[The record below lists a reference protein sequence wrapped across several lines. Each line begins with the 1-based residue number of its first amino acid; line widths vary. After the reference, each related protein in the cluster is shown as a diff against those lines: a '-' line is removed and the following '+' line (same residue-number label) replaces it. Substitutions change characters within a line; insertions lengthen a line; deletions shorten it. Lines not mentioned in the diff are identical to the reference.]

1 MNNGLH
7 LSSDSDYILV
17 AEDSQVQA
25 KRLQFFFEKHDIKNK
40 FCPNGAEALDQAVKE
55 KPALIISDIM
65 MPVMDGYDFCTKVKE
80 IADLE
85 DIPVILLTSLN
96 NPMDIIKG
104 LQAGADNFIT
114 KPYDE
119 DYLLSRIRYLL
130 ANRYI
135 RSQGASDAGI
145 DIMFQGERFYI
156 NSGKKQILD
165 LLLSVYEA
173 AMNRN
178 TQLIQAQQQLQL
190 LNNDLISA
198 NHELESFAHTVSHD
212 LRSPLNGILGFS
224 ELIKDEYGDVIGEE
238 GNKYIDWVI
247 RSGRGMSELIEQLLE
262 FSRSKKA
269 DITPRDVNMSEL
281 AAEVAENLQESC
293 GAGGDYDIRIQEGMT
308 AHADPGLMKIVLQN
322 LIGNALKYSRKEE
335 SPKIVFAA
343 GQKNGKDFFYVQ
355 DNGVGFDM
363 KKACKLLKPFTR
375 LHSGK
380 DYSGSGVGLS
390 TVNRIIERHGG
401 KVWFES
407 EPGKGST
414 FYFSLK

>member
-1 MNNGLH
+1 MNTGLY

-25 KRLQFFFEKHDIKNK
+25 KRLQFFFDKHDINSK
-40 FCPNGAEALDQAVKE
+40 FCPNGAEALDQAIKE
-55 KPALIISDIM
+55 KPSLIISDIM
-65 MPVMDGYDFCTKVKE
+65 MPVMDGYEFCAKIKE
-80 IADLE
+80 IKDLE

-96 NPMDIIKG
+96 NPLDIIKG

-135 RSQGASDAGI
+135 RSQGAPDTGI
-145 DIMFQGERFYI
+145 EIMFQGERFHI

-190 LNNDLISA
+190 LNNDLKSA
-198 NHELESFAHTVSHD
+198 NQELESFAHTVSHD
-212 LRSPLNGILGFS
+212 LRSPLNGVLGFA
-224 ELIKDEYGDVIGEE
+224 ELIKDEYSDVIGED
-238 GNKYIDWVI
+238 GNKYIDWI
-247 RSGRGMSELIEQLLE
+247 IKSGEGMAELIEQLLV
-262 FSRSKKA
+262 FSRSKKG
-269 DITPRDVNMSEL
+269 DISPEDINLSEM
-281 AAEVAENLQESC
+281 AAGVAENLRESLD
-293 GAGGDYDIRIQEGMT
+293 AGNYEIRIQEGMT
-308 AHADPGLMKIVLQN
+308 AYADPGLMKIVLQN
-322 LIGNALKYSRKEE
+322 LLGNAFKYSKKTASPEIIFASGLEHGKEC
-335 SPKIVFAA
+335 
-343 GQKNGKDFFYVQ
+343 FYVK

-363 KKACKLLKPFTR
+363 KKACSLLKPFTR
-375 LHSGK
+375 LHSGR
-380 DYSGSGVGLS
+380 DYAGSGVGLS

-414 FYFSLK
+414 FYFTLG